1 MSELS
6 ERLFTEEDVKKCLAI
21 EDILAKKFKTGL
33 AKKFENIHAKIQK
46 DPKPNY
52 YYNKNKF
59 DEIYVISDIHADY
72 KTLLRHLVKF
82 EFIKYDENS
91 GLNFENI
98 DTDKFDIYNPK
109 LISDVK
115 WTKSKTLLVIC
126 GDIVDGARLPDGD
139 DIHVNDEKG
148 TFEILLH
155 MFLRNLKLQ
164 AQDNTSDVM
173 LIAGNHDDVTADK
186 SFWNNYVHPTAK
198 TFFINMWDRQK
209 ILTPFYKN
217 FSLFFG
223 ITNIDTEPNRISNF
237 DILFMHG
244 GIHHDGHNF
253 FKETLSDQK
262 DIDTDKSNIMKIL
275 HKYTNDP
282 DNAWGAS
289 AHVTW
294 ARDDAEQITST
305 DDKRCNRY
313 NNLPTIIV
321 GHCTNLRQ
329 KYSQPFDENRK
340 CSHYYKET
348 PFCIYP
354 KCFKDNIPKVIN
366 IDTTMSGA
374 FFPENRKDL
383 MEAFEML
390 KIYKGEQSD
399 KFNKYTTVSIN
410 KGGIQ
415 EYDLKNVYETLRNK
429 TFIEKG
435 FNYLNRMKGKLPKL
449 PTFKKNTIS
458 ESSQESPKESQEL
471 SQESPKESQES
482 PKESSGGKT
491 RRRKRK
497 TSNKSKRSKR
507 IKKSKQTRKRGRKTR
522 R

>member
-1 MSELS
+1 MS
-6 ERLFTEEDVKKCLAI
+6 ERLFTEEDVKN
-21 EDILAKKFKTGL
+21 GL
-33 AKKFENIHAKIQK
+33 AKEFENIHAKIQK

-59 DEIYVISDIHADY
+59 NEIYAISDIHADY
-72 KTLLRHLVKF
+72 KTLVRHLVKF

-91 GLNFENI
+91 GLNFDNI
-98 DTDKFDIYNPK
+98 DTDEFDIYNPK

-115 WTKSKTLLVIC
+115 WTKSNTLLVIC
-126 GDIVDGARLPDGD
+126 GDIVDGCRTGYDKKYKPFIIGE
-139 DIHVNDEKG
+139 VNDEKG

-155 MFLRNLKLQ
+155 MFLRNLKLK

-173 LIAGNHDDVTADK
+173 LIAGNHDDVTNE
-186 SFWNNYVHPTAK
+186 SNFFWESYVHSTAK
-198 TFFINMWDRQK
+198 TFFESIDNRMN

-223 ITNIDTEPNRISNF
+223 ITNIDTIPNKISNF

-244 GIHHDGHNF
+244 GIHHKSHNF
-253 FKETLSDQK
+253 FEETLFDQQEIERVRHK
-262 DIDTDKSNIMKIL
+262 TPTIIMDFL
-275 HKYTNDP
+275 KYYSSFDGNES
-282 DNAWGAS
+282 GAS
-289 AHVTW
+289 NNVTW
-294 ARDDAEQITST
+294 ARDEVLNINST
-305 DDKRCNRY
+305 DDKICKRY
-313 NNLPTIIV
+313 DNLPTIIV
-321 GHCTNLRQ
+321 GHCTNSNQ

-354 KCFKDNIPKVIN
+354 KCFKNNIPKVIN

-374 FFPENRKDL
+374 FLPEDREKL
-383 MEAFEML
+383 MKAFEML
-390 KIYKGEQSD
+390 KIYKGEENID
-399 KFNKYTTVSIN
+399 FNKYTTVSIN
-410 KGGIQ
+410 DEKIV
-415 EYDLKNVYETLRNK
+415 EYDLKNVFDKLRNK

-435 FNYLNRMKGKLPKL
+435 VNFLNRMKDKLPKL
-449 PTFKKNTIS
+449 PTFEKDTIPKS
-458 ESSQESPKESQEL
+458 ASSQ
-471 SQESPKESQES
+471 ESQES
-482 PKESSGGKT
+482 PESPKSSGGKT